1 VNLCPDPRFA
11 SQALDFILTD
21 DGRQTQV
28 VLLVRSEADDAQG
41 RSRHHMGVT
50 RLPTLADVALVLVTL
65 AVSFVGLGGQGRLGP
80 LSIAFGLA
88 ITTPLL
94 LRRQRPLVA
103 FVLISV
109 IALAQWL
116 LDVPQ
121 LADASVLFG
130 LYWIARESSASSILG
145 AAVITETGAI
155 MAALRWSPS
164 DPLKIWVGLT
174 GLTVAATFLGITVRQ
189 RRALLAS
196 LTERATRLELE
207 RDREGL
213 LAATAERARIAREMH
228 DIVSHNLTVMIALA
242 DAARYAMS
250 TAPEQAEATI
260 ERVSATGRH
269 ALGEMRRLLGVL
281 REQPAEEPFE
291 PQPTLTQLDDLI
303 ARVEAAG
310 LPVSLQ
316 LEGDPH
322 ALDEGVQVT
331 VYRVVQEALTNTLK
345 HAAEPSGASVRLTC
359 RSSGGIVLEITDDG
373 RPQTPVDA
381 GRASL
386 QKGRGLTGMRER
398 ATAYGGEV
406 EAGPRA
412 EGGWYVRLR
421 LVDAFDSEAAPVQ

>member
-1 VNLCPDPRFA
+1 MTATRRYR
-11 SQALDFILTD
+11 
-21 DGRQTQV
+21 GRT
-28 VLLVRSEADDAQG
+28 
-41 RSRHHMGVT
+41 RHHTGVST
-50 RLPTLADVALVLVTL
+50 RSDRTAIDRTAGYLHELTELGARFPALVDAALVLAML
-65 AVSFVGLGGQGRLGP
+65 AASFVGLHSQGRLGP
-80 LSIAFGLA
+80 VSILFGLA
-88 ITTPLL
+88 ISTPLL
-94 LRRQRPLVA
+94 IRRRRPVVA
-103 FVLISV
+103 FGLIGA
-109 IALAQWL
+109 IALAQWF

-145 AAVITETGAI
+145 AAVVTETGAI

-196 LTERATRLELE
+196 LEERAARLELE

-242 DAARYAMS
+242 DAARYAMD
-250 TAPEQAEATI
+250 TAPEQAGSTI

-281 REQPAEEPFE
+281 RDQPAQEPFE
-291 PQPTLTQLDDLI
+291 PQPTLVQLDDLI

-310 LPVSLQ
+310 LPVSLE
-316 LEGDPH
+316 LRGDPQ

-345 HAAEPSGASVRLTC
+345 HATEPSGARVRLAC
-359 RSSGGIVLEITDDG
+359 QSSGGIVLEITDDG
-373 RPQTPVDA
+373 RLPAPELSH
-381 GRASL
+381 RE
-386 QKGRGLTGMRER
+386 GRGLTGMRER

-406 EAGPRA
+406 QAGPRV

-421 LVDAFDSEAAPVQ
+421 LLDAEAAPIR